1 MLSSE
6 VLPHFVKMYD
16 LIVQLKFL
24 WLETKQTRLK
34 DCDLFLRS
42 IIPNTDNVLFLLFMG
57 GNTTAIMSL
66 QNFLY
71 VFDSQLQEQFIRL
84 SIIAIDMLPLFSK
97 HKKGISEKITET
109 VQLIFVK
116 RKWKFILKILV
127 YLYMKN

>member
-1 MLSSE
+1 
-6 VLPHFVKMYD
+6 
-16 LIVQLKFL
+16 
-24 WLETKQTRLK
+24 
-34 DCDLFLRS
+34 
-42 IIPNTDNVLFLLFMG
+42 MG

-97 HKKGISEKITET
+97 HKKGISKKITET

>member
-1 MLSSE
+1 
-6 VLPHFVKMYD
+6 
-16 LIVQLKFL
+16 
-24 WLETKQTRLK
+24 
-34 DCDLFLRS
+34 
-42 IIPNTDNVLFLLFMG
+42 MG

-71 VFDSQLQEQFIRL
+71 VFDSHLQEQFIRL
-84 SIIAIDMLPLFSK
+84 SIIAIDMLHLFSK

-109 VQLIFVK
+109 VQLILVK